1 MSRSFQVGVI
11 VLIGRGTAGQLL
23 IAIVLAGGFV
33 AMHIRSWP
41 YKQVADNA
49 LKMTVEI
56 QIFCTIAVGLAM
68 KADADKSASTTAYDI
83 FLVTLFVANV
93 PVVPIRL
100 VHKRLLQIIVS
111 TS

>member
-1 MSRSFQVGVI
+1 MVGVI
-11 VLIGRGTAGQLL
+11 LLVGRGTAGQLL
-23 IAIVLAGGFV
+23 VAIVLAGGFV

-68 KADADKSASTTAYDI
+68 KADADKSASTTGYDRRSWKAGPFSFPAI
-83 FLVTLFVANV
+83 WKARPLPLS
-93 PVVPIRL
+93 R
-100 VHKRLLQIIVS
+100 Q
-111 TS
+111 